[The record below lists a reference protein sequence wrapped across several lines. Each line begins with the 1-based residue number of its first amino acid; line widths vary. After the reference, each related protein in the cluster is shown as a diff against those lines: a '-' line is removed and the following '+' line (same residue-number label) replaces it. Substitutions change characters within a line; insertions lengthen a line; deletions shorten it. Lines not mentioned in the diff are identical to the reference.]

1 MVTQSDMD
9 VIAQITKDSKAKGQ
23 GGSTMGAPAAK
34 GPADPNSV
42 KNPLADAGVV
52 AEPGGLG
59 STDLVGKPDTSKGLG
74 SMDKLNMIAKM
85 YQGGLA

>member
-1 MVTQSDMD
+1 MVTQNDMGT
-9 VIAQITKDSKAKGQ
+9 IAQITKDSKAKGQ
-23 GGSTMGAPAAK
+23 GGSPMAAPAAK
-34 GPADPNSV
+34 GPVDPNSV

-74 SMDKLNMIAKM
+74 TMDKLNVITKA